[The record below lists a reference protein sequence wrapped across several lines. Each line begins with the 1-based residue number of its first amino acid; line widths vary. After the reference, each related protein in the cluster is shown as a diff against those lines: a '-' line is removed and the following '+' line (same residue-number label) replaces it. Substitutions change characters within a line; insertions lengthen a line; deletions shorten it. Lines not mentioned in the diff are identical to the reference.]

1 MTDKTTAD
9 DNQGESVG
17 DASET
22 SPTNPITVVGKMPW
36 GLSADYSL
44 VCTDEQVIEN
54 LSCLANEGT
63 DEWLREVSPRYADW
77 FYYYSSIPGIALY
90 SFSSLT
96 LNERGLELM
105 RTAWYTFLAIV
116 CEVEDE
122 GKGFWEVTEEVDFDS
137 QPKDYKPRYLED

>member
-77 FYYYSSIPGIALY
+77 FYYYSSIPGIALH